1 MADTRLLHQLRLPLQ
16 EDQGE
21 SDAPSGQIPQVC
33 TDDLERLH
41 RYLSQA
47 LDEPLDLIGTK
58 NRRSLVSLRR
68 TASGVLQVRVQ
79 EQFALGGPEVSA
91 ALARWIGS
99 KEPTARALLKKYAE
113 GFQSLMRTPRPRFSP
128 PAGVHHDL
136 REHLAEQNSLW
147 FSGEFKGRIGWSRM
161 NRGQV
166 RKRIRL
172 GSWSEQHRLIRIH
185 PALDSDKVPPFVLAF
200 VVFHEM
206 LHAMLG
212 FEQRGSRRSVH
223 GAKFRE
229 LEVSHPDHD
238 RAEEW
243 IEKMSDSLLSF

>member
-1 MADTRLLHQLRLPLQ
+1 MADALLLHQLRLPLRDVQ
-16 EDQGE
+16 EPIA
-21 SDAPSGQIPQVC
+21 APVHQIPEVHEE
-33 TDDLERLH
+33 DLERLH

-47 LDEPLDLIGTK
+47 LDEPIDLIGTK
-58 NRRSLVSLRR
+58 NRRSLISLRR
-68 TASGVLQVRVQ
+68 TSSGILQVRIQ
-79 EQFALGGPEVSA
+79 EQFALGGPVVSA
-91 ALARWIGS
+91 ALARWIKG
-99 KEPTARALLKKYAE
+99 KEPAARVVLKEYAE
-113 GFQSLMRTPRPRFSP
+113 TFQSLMRPPRPRFTP

-136 REHLAEQNSLW
+136 REHLAEQNRLW
-147 FSGEFKGRIGWSRM
+147 FDGQFKGRIGWSRM
-161 NRGQV
+161 NSGQV
-166 RKRIRL
+166 RRRIRL

-185 PALDSDKVPPFVLAF
+185 PALDSSEVPSFVLAF

-206 LHAMLG
+206 LHAMIG

-223 GAKFRE
+223 GAKFRA

>member
-1 MADTRLLHQLRLPLQ
+1 MADTRRLNQLRLPL
-16 EDQGE
+16 EDDSAQLE
-21 SDAPSGQIPQVC
+21 APTGQVPTVC
-33 TDDLERLH
+33 DDDLERLH
-41 RYLSQA
+41 RYLSAA
-47 LDEPLDLIGTK
+47 LGEPIDLVGTK
-58 NRRSLVSLRR
+58 NRRSLISSQR

-79 EQFALGGPEVSA
+79 EQFALGGPVVSS
-91 ALARWIGS
+91 ALARWIGQQ
-99 KEPTARALLKKYAE
+99 EPAAKAVLKKYAE
-113 GFQSLMRTPRPRFSP
+113 SFQSLMRAPRPRFSP

-136 REHLAEQNSLW
+136 REHLAEQNRLW
-147 FSGEFKGRIGWSRM
+147 FDGAFKGRIGWSRM

-185 PALDSDKVPPFVLAF
+185 PALDSSDVPSYVLAF

-206 LHAMLG
+206 LHAMIG
-212 FEQRGSRRSVH
+212 VEHRGSRRNVH
-223 GAKFRE
+223 GKKFRA